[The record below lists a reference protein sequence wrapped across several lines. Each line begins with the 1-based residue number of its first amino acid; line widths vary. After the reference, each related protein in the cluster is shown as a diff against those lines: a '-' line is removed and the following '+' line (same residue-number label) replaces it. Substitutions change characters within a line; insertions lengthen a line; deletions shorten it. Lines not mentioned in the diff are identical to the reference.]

1 MLLEKSFFSFVD
13 FGVLICDDDS
23 DDDDGKGSL
32 LKKKKKCQD
41 FHGGPVVK
49 TSLSNAGTEGST
61 PGQRAKLPHDLQP
74 KNQNVK
80 GNILTNSIKTL
91 KIVHIKKKKSFI
103 EHIFDTIF
111 GIIFSYLVYHI
122 FTIYGCCLLSIAAV
136 SISQYNVIL
145 VLILIKL
152 LC

>member
-1 MLLEKSFFSFVD
+1 M
-13 FGVLICDDDS
+13 
-23 DDDDGKGSL
+23 
-32 LKKKKKCQD
+32 
-41 FHGGPVVK
+41 VK
-49 TSLSNAGTEGST
+49 TLLSNAGTEGST
-61 PGQRAKLPHDLQP
+61 PGQRAKPPHELQP

-91 KIVHIKKKKSFI
+91 KIVHIKKNSFI
-103 EHIFDTIF
+103 EHIFDTVF

-122 FTIYGCCLLSIAAV
+122 FTIYGCCLIFIAAV